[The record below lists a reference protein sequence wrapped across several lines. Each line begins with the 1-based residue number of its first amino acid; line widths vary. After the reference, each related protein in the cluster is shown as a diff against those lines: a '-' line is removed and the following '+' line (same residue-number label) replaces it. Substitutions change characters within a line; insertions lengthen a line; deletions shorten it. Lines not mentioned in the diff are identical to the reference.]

1 MLPAGV
7 GLVPPGPG
15 GAGLPGLLPRVDGV
29 GPTRPGWPDVP
40 LGTTEPPRWPAPAEP
55 VGVLR
60 IGAGGLTVKPD
71 TLVTTSP
78 SGFVTFTSRTP
89 MAAAVSIVIATESC
103 VDARTVVE
111 FTVMPPPNE
120 ALAPG
125 WKLEPVTETVR
136 LVPAEPAFGDTLVI
150 VGTAGRVT
158 VVVADVPSAKF
169 ALSVKTDPPLNGVGL
184 RSDANT

>member
-1 MLPAGV
+1 MPPPLVWRSSMRVTVRGPLPLWTV
-7 GLVPPGPG
+7 TRKVPSSAVSGQNAVAFGPT
-15 GAGLPGLLPRVDGV
+15 LSRSLPRNDRPSV
-29 GPTRPGWPDVP
+29 GT
-40 LGTTEPPRWPAPAEP
+40 
-55 VGVLR
+55 
-60 IGAGGLTVKPD
+60 GGLTVKPD

-169 ALSVKTDPPLNGVGL
+169 ALSVKTDPPL
-184 RSDANT
+184 